1 MEMAFSSSND
11 EEKRRLAVDVGSS
24 CPLRNLVQGKVEDD
38 NDNDDD
44 EIEIEIVGCSNEEVD
59 MGKI

>member
-44 EIEIEIVGCSNEEVD
+44 EIEIVGRSNEEVD